1 MPRHSQLVFRDQRN
15 SEEKAVLFE
24 CGEGI
29 PFGWF
34 VLFGGRNFW
43 EPEQKIEERGG
54 VSSERDPLITPLE
67 VAEPRLRNA
76 LDAFQQNP
84 HLWPFVNSLE
94 LLHKRVKVRSRKGFL
109 QLEAG
114 WIQGNEVVEFS
125 KLAALMETLVFQVNQ
140 GNTDLE
146 KFLKPFQGYAPWVP
160 LQKQQDKTEAE
171 NVLRKMGKGIVS
183 PAGLAMI
190 MIGTPHGQWERF
202 EEQVRELTYNV
213 WADDFQFPPY
223 PVAVKPSEVASPATD
238 SSKREP
244 TEKKSFFQRL
254 FFKS

>member
-1 MPRHSQLVFRDQRN
+1 MPRISQLVFRDHRS
-15 SEEKAVLFE
+15 SEEKSVLFE
-24 CGEGI
+24 CEEGI

-43 EPEQKIEERGG
+43 EPEQKIEDRGG

-84 HLWPFVNSLE
+84 HLWPFVSSLE

-114 WIQGNEVVEFS
+114 WIMGNEAVEFS

-146 KFLKPFQGYAPWVP
+146 KFLKPFQRYAPWVP
-160 LQKQQDKTEAE
+160 LQNQGDKAE
-171 NVLRKMGKGIVS
+171 VESVLKKLGKGENS
-183 PAGLAMI
+183 ATGLAMI
-190 MIGTPHGQWERF
+190 MIGTPHGQLERF
-202 EEQVRELTYNV
+202 EEQVRELTNNV

-223 PVAVKPSEVASPATD
+223 SVAVKPSGTATPSTE
-238 SSKREP
+238 SSKSEP

-254 FFKS
+254 FSKS